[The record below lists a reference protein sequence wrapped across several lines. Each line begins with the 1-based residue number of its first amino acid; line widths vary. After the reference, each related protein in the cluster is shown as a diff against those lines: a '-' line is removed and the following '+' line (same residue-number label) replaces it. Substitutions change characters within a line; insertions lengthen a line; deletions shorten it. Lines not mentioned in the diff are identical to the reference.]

1 MQRQSPDAPPP
12 PYALQRF
19 LPSTTRRTNL
29 RNVVLV
35 IAFFSAIWA
44 LIVGASYLRS
54 RNRDSLPAS
63 LAMPYLVLAI
73 LYFVCTAIE
82 IFGIAA
88 AYRASVPLVR
98 AYFWAAATSAV
109 VVSACE
115 VVRTTLHFT
124 KKGEIVAACIDSY
137 STDVARGTYS
147 NSDVSS
153 FCNDSW
159 RNSSY
164 VDIAI
169 LVFTF
174 FISFFFASVA
184 ASFLHQLQHPE
195 TLRTQVAQA
204 ASSQYAYPLRP
215 FDSNLPPPMY
225 PQGGQ
230 HQQPLPSYDNPYGVS
245 VSEEKFSSSE
255 APERTGYAP
264 PPGPPPPGVA
274 ASNPNPIPNPF
285 ADQVEHQGQ
294 GRGQGGGELVRRPGE
309 TADEFEQRQHEH
321 DHLAAA
327 GVYDLEAGRDDAFAS
342 TETVT
347 LEPREAARRA

>member
-44 LIVGASYLRS
+44 LIVGASYIRS
-54 RNRDSLPAS
+54 RNRDSLPAT
-63 LAMPYLVLAI
+63 LELPYLVLAI

-82 IFGIAA
+82 IFGVAA

-109 VVSACE
+109 IVSACE
-115 VVRTTLHFT
+115 VVRTVLHFT
-124 KKGEIVAACIDSY
+124 KRGEIVAACIDSY

-147 NSDVSS
+147 SSDVSS

-159 RNSSY
+159 HNSSY

-174 FISFFFASVA
+174 FISIFFASVA

-230 HQQPLPSYDNPYGVS
+230 QQQPLPSYDNPYGVS
-245 VSEEKFSSSE
+245 VSEEKFSSSSE
-255 APERTGYAP
+255 APPTAAGTGYAP
-264 PPGPPPPGVA
+264 PPGPPPPPPGVA
-274 ASNPNPIPNPF
+274 SNPF

-294 GRGQGGGELVRRPGE
+294 GREELVRRPGE
-309 TADEFEQRQHEH
+309 TAEEFEQRQHEH
-321 DHLAAA
+321 DLAGRRDGSA
-327 GVYDLEAGRDDAFAS
+327 GVYDDSEGRDDAFAS

-347 LEPREAARRA
+347 LEPREARRA

>member
-1 MQRQSPDAPPP
+1 M
-12 PYALQRF
+12 
-19 LPSTTRRTNL
+19 

-35 IAFFSAIWA
+35 IAFFSAIWSI
-44 LIVGASYLRS
+44 IVGASYLRS

-63 LAMPYLVLAI
+63 LEMPYLVLAI

-82 IFGIAA
+82 IFGLAA

-109 VVSACE
+109 IVSACE
-115 VVRTTLHFT
+115 VVRTVLHFT

-147 NSDVSS
+147 SSDVSS

-225 PQGGQ
+225 PHGG
-230 HQQPLPSYDNPYGVS
+230 QPLPSYDNPYGVS
-245 VSEEKFSSSE
+245 VSEEKFSSS
-255 APERTGYAP
+255 AQPTAAAASYAP
-264 PPGPPPPGVA
+264 PHGPPPPSN
-274 ASNPNPIPNPF
+274 ASSNPF

-294 GRGQGGGELVRRPGE
+294 GQGGGELVRRPGE

-321 DHLAAA
+321 DLAGRQGGST
-327 GVYDLEAGRDDAFAS
+327 GVYDDSEGRGDAFAS

-347 LEPREAARRA
+347 LEPREARRA